1 MPTVEILTL
10 CGVKCIMSNQ
20 WHCTLED
27 NKIKVNVTMKV
38 SEGGG
43 ESGEVERRR
52 EVKDNKIKVNVTM
65 KVGEGGRREG

>member
-1 MPTVEILTL
+1 MRGEGGRGRWKVGERLGEKGGREEKREILTL

-38 SEGGG
+38 
-43 ESGEVERRR
+43 
-52 EVKDNKIKVNVTM
+52 
-65 KVGEGGRREG
+65 REGRKRGR